1 MFLINQEDVPS
12 DCLHKVHGV
21 LSNRWEV
28 SSLDGANRPVLEES
42 VKRLIAET
50 ARECSSE
57 AQKVQHKEDLAILSG
72 QHARECRKPNRT
84 NGSHA
89 GRPTSKL
96 FWTGFHGWKSPSH
109 YGGQAGRPPTV
120 NH

>member
-1 MFLINQEDVPS
+1 
-12 DCLHKVHGV
+12 
-21 LSNRWEV
+21 
-28 SSLDGANRPVLEES
+28 

-72 QHARECRKPNRT
+72 QHARECRKPDRT

-89 GRPTSKL
+89 GRPTVLDRFPRLEESKPL
-96 FWTGFHGWKSPSH
+96 WRTSWASTHSQSLS
-109 YGGQAGRPPTV
+109 GQCVCSAPV
-120 NH
+120 YV